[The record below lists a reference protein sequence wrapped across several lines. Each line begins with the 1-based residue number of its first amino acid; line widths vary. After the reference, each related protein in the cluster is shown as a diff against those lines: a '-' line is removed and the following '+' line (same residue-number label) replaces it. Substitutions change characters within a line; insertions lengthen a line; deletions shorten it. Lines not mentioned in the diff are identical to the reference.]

1 MPLGAEKYQNG
12 WREGIQENSQDK
24 KGTGGKKKMKMKKI
38 REENPTRLQFTI
50 LLPLKENIKTLLH
63 ICN

>member
-24 KGTGGKKKMKMKKI
+24 KGTGKKKMKMKKI
-38 REENPTRLQFTI
+38 RE
-50 LLPLKENIKTLLH
+50 
-63 ICN
+63 

>member
-24 KGTGGKKKMKMKKI
+24 KGTGKKQKD
-38 REENPTRLQFTI
+38 ENEKDQR
-50 LLPLKENIKTLLH
+50 IKSHTTAIH
-63 ICN
+63 HPFAT